1 MEERVIGDDLFVIR
15 GSLPF
20 SQLVMGSFLNSV
32 FEAPFEPMLSLSAT
46 TTTRRRPVSTRDT
59 RATASATSSVAAP
72 AARQR
77 SVASERGTVIG
88 VAGTDGALSVWERS
102 LRG

>member
-1 MEERVIGDDLFVIR
+1 MEERVIGDDLFDQRRPSI
-15 GSLPF
+15 LCF
-20 SQLVMGSFLNSV
+20 MVMGSFLNSV

-88 VAGTDGALSVWERS
+88 VAGTDGALSVWEAS

>member
-1 MEERVIGDDLFVIR
+1 MEERVIGDDLFDQRRPSI
-15 GSLPF
+15 LCF
-20 SQLVMGSFLNSV
+20 MVMGSFLNSV

-59 RATASATSSVAAP
+59 RATASATSSVAP

-77 SVASERGTVIG
+77 SVAAERGTVVG
-88 VAGTDGALSVWERS
+88 VAGTDGALSVWEGS